1 MLPLHL
7 LPSLLSSTHPSQ
19 QAVKLSLIIGTLL
32 AMPSAFAADI
42 PTGTQLSSQ
51 QTLVRG
57 NFDEPPSLDPAFSS
71 TGSSSNVIQDMF
83 EGLVSFD
90 KDGNVVPSLASH
102 WDTSK
107 DGKVYTFHL
116 RPNIQWSDGTP
127 ITAQDFEFEYKRL
140 IDPALGA
147 PYAWYYSAAKLL
159 NANDIIHGKKSSDS
173 LGVKALDSQTL
184 QITLEQALPYFTQM
198 LIHESFFP
206 TPEKVVKKYGKNWT
220 SPQNIVTSSAYVL
233 KEHVINERIVLE
245 RNTQY
250 WNDNKTAIN
259 KVTYLP
265 LQDANSEYNRFR
277 TGEISLTGSVSVD
290 KIAEVKKSA
299 PETLVIAP
307 KIAEYYYG
315 FNTTKA
321 PFDDVRVRKAFSYA
335 IDRNVIANRILN
347 MGYAPAYTFTPP
359 ATANYSLPKVEWQSL
374 SQQQRVEQAKSLL
387 TQAGY
392 GPDHPLEVTFDY
404 PTDTKVKR
412 IAVAV
417 ASMLKQNL
425 NVTVHLENQDIKT
438 FLQKVGETDFT
449 LSSFQWG
456 GDYNE
461 ASTFLDMFET
471 HGYNP
476 GKWSNANYDKLMAQ
490 AKTTM
495 NDQKRLE
502 IYHQAEQILAQ
513 EMPAMPIYFETKA
526 VLKQTNVGGYSVT
539 NPGHNRLTREMYIT
553 K

>member
-7 LPSLLSSTHPSQ
+7 LPSLLSSTYPSQ
-19 QAVKLSLIIGTLL
+19 QAVKLSLIIGTLF

-42 PTGTQLSSQ
+42 PTGTQLANQ

-90 KDGNVVPSLASH
+90 KDGNVVSALASH
-102 WDTSK
+102 WDISK

-116 RPNIQWSDGTP
+116 RPNIKWSDGSP

-159 NANDIIHGKKSSDS
+159 NANDIIHGKKPSDS

-206 TPEKVVKKYGKNWT
+206 TPEKVVNKYGKNWT

-277 TGEISLTGSVSVD
+277 TGEIGLTGSVSVD

-307 KIAEYYYG
+307 KIAEYYYS

-321 PFDDVRVRKAFSYA
+321 PFDDARVRKAFSYA
-335 IDRNVIANRILN
+335 IDRDVIANRILN
-347 MGYAPAYTFTPP
+347 MGYTPAYTFTPP
-359 ATANYSLPKVEWQSL
+359 ATANYSLPEVEWQSL
-374 SQQQRVEQAKSLL
+374 SQHQRVEQAKALL
-387 TQAGY
+387 AQAGY

-417 ASMLKQNL
+417 TSMLKQNL

-476 GKWSNANYDKLMAQ
+476 GKWSNASYDKLMAQ

-495 NDQKRLE
+495 DDQKRLE

-526 VLKQTNVGGYSVT
+526 VLKQTDVGGYSVT